1 MITGTIED
9 INDMGAK
16 LYYSKEKK
24 IILSRTDTAFPQLED
39 LIFETINCQGGKF
52 EGCHRI

>member
-16 LYYSKEKK
+16 LYYSEKK
-24 IILSRTDTAFPQLED
+24 IILSRTVTAFPQLED
-39 LIFETINCQGGKF
+39 LIFETIKFQGGKF
-52 EGCHRI
+52 ESCYRI